1 MLMSMPAD
9 EHPVPLPLLR
19 RLCRHQNYPKLVL
32 HLKPSRQAEKALNER
47 PKSLSSNRNGMSNTQ
62 YRKDDHGSCRFSS
75 KGATRLDRIDHSG
88 GRINLAQARQYLN
101 RGFRFCIRYIS
112 RTPESRKAHE
122 ENGTP
127 ESSQARGARYSKC
140 RSRSHD
146 GPTCRSHWLGADHEF
161 WKEYGENAGGYAS
174 EAGLLEGVNVWLD
187 LEDIPAGTQHQDIID
202 YGNAWFDAVQ
212 NSGYEPGVYIGFK
225 VWLSPD
231 ELFLKLKFQAL
242 LASTGKYSR
251 GVASRL
257 SAHSAHR
264 KTRFW

>member
-1 MLMSMPAD
+1 MALAGS
-9 EHPVPLPLLR
+9 V
-19 RLCRHQNYPKLVL
+19 Q
-32 HLKPSRQAEKALNER
+32 KAR
-47 PKSLSSNRNGMSNTQ
+47 PGWI
-62 YRKDDHGSCRFSS
+62 GF
-75 KGATRLDRIDHSG
+75 DHSG

-127 ESSQARGARYSKC
+127 DLYKPEAQDILSAGLALMTVQHVARTGWV
-140 RSRSHD
+140 
-146 GPTCRSHWLGADHEF
+146 PTMSFG
-161 WKEYGENAGGYAS
+161 KEYGENAGGYAS

-231 ELFLKLKFQAL
+231 ELFLKLKFKHYWRAPGNIPEV
-242 LASTGKYSR
+242 SHR
-251 GVASRL
+251 GYQLIQHIEKLDSGEFDWDVTQDDAFGDGVLWHTKEADLIS
-257 SAHSAHR
+257 
-264 KTRFW
+264 